1 MKEEITQLN
10 PESIKSE
17 RERLNAIIYTQLI
30 ICGQLIANPS
40 ANLITQ
46 NVGIRSSL
54 EYIDSLLVSYSNEE
68 YNKKVKI
75 LKEKLDAEFENKHA
89 ILENNRWIPLIRE
102 NPQKYFI
109 HLMEWLRLMN
119 ELLQKSG
126 FIEAGREI
134 YQFKE
139 KKMNQEI
146 ETAE

>member
-30 ICGQLIANPS
+30 RCGQLIANPS

-139 KKMNQEI
+139 RKTEEI